1 MKILVIVSFF
11 LLNAC
16 SVYRSQGRKQ
26 LESEGPATTTVQNFA
41 LESCSK
47 QNALKAWFQS
57 EFPNRSYEIIVSDP
71 DLEIL
76 KNISNDGSVEIR
88 ATQNSGDARLTCT
101 YRFTDQKTWHQHK
114 AQFIQELEN
123 NMMISE

>member
-1 MKILVIVSFF
+1 MKILLIASFL

-26 LESEGPATTTVQNFA
+26 LESEGPATTTTQNFA
-41 LESCSK
+41 LESCTK
-47 QNALKAWFQS
+47 QNAFKAWFQS
-57 EFPNRSYEIIVSDP
+57 EFPNRSYEIIFSDP

-76 KNISNDGSVEIR
+76 KNVSADGSIEIR
-88 ATQNSGDARLTCT
+88 ATQISTESRTTCL
-101 YRFTDQKTWHQHK
+101 YRFSDEKSWHQHK
-114 AQFIQELEN
+114 AHFIQELEN